1 MELEQLL
8 KSSLTRVQAPPG
20 ILERKAPKPR
30 RHYYLALVAAALAV
44 FLLWPTER
52 SLDIQPYL
60 QQSAFTKTIHGESVR
75 HVVMNDVDLFIA
87 SPKLHLRGGNARWI
101 QFPCSKQICLAACK
115 RCTQAAL
122 VAAMSRP
129 PVYEPRP

>member
-8 KSSLTRVQAPPG
+8 KSSLTRVPAPAG

-30 RHYYLALVAAALAV
+30 RYYWVPVLAALVAIAV
-44 FLLWPTER
+44 YFWPSDR

-60 QQSAFTKTIHGESVR
+60 QQSAFTKTIHGESLQ

-87 SPKLHLRGGNARWI
+87 SPKLHLRGGNSRWI

-122 VAAMSRP
+122 VAAMSH
-129 PVYEPRP
+129 EPRP

>member
-20 ILERKAPKPR
+20 ILERKAPKR
-30 RHYYLALVAAALAV
+30 RRYYWVPVLAALVAVV
-44 FLLWPTER
+44 FYAWPSER

-75 HVVMNDVDLFIA
+75 HVVVDDVDLFIA
-87 SPKLHLRGGNARWI
+87 SPKLHLRGGNAQWI

-122 VAAMSRP
+122 VAAMSH
-129 PVYEPRP
+129 EPRP

>member
-8 KSSLTRVQAPPG
+8 KSSLTRVQAPPD
-20 ILERKAPKPR
+20 ILERQAPKPR
-30 RHYYLALVAAALAV
+30 RYFWVPVLSMMAALAMLAV
-44 FLLWPTER
+44 YIWPSER

-60 QQSAFTKTIHGESVR
+60 QQSAFTKTIHGESLQ

-87 SPKLHLRGGNARWI
+87 SPKLHLRGGNSRWI

-122 VAAMSRP
+122 VAAMSQ
-129 PVYEPRP
+129 EPRP